1 MGLTIKKI
9 GFEEFKKSK
18 KVFYEVKRDVGTSY
32 GGHVYYKTKSEA
44 IKGAKK
50 LVKERLKKG
59 YIRIGFDIL
68 RCEKKKIKHKYFN
81 TKSKRWNNLYDYYI
95 YIEQVSHITGIKSDN
110 DKSVKI
116 VIK

>member
-9 GFEEFKKSK
+9 SFQEYNKNK
-18 KVFYEVKRDVGTSY
+18 KVFYEVARDVRTSY
-32 GGHVYYKTKSEA
+32 CGHVYYKTKSEA

-50 LVKERLKKG
+50 LVKERLNKG
-59 YIRIGFDIL
+59 YTRIGFDIL

-81 TKSKRWNNLYDYYI
+81 TKSKRWKNLYDYYI
-95 YIEQVSHITGIKSDN
+95 YIEQVSHITGIKTDN